1 MTSSMIAAMI
11 ISDKISGRK
20 NPYED
25 VFTPQRFLFRAGI
38 RNFCIDLGESV
49 AGLTKGLFG
58 KKSERCTHMGCHLT
72 WNEEEQSFDCSCHG
86 SRFQKD
92 GNVIDNPARI
102 YKGYN

>member
-1 MTSSMIAAMI
+1 MI

-25 VFTPQRFLFRAGI
+25 VFIPQRFLLRAGL

-58 KKSERCTHMGCHLT
+58 KKSVRCTHMGCHLT

-86 SRFQKD
+86 SRFEKG
-92 GNVIDNPARI
+92 GNVIDNPAQKHNRFI
-102 YKGYN
+102 